1 MTEFENVREA
11 LDVLISLNSSDVR
24 VNGNP
29 ATIED
34 IKEDNREIA
43 YQICDL
49 LGCSDLYLE
58 RVEEA

>member
-11 LDVLISLNSSDVR
+11 LDVLISINSNDVQ
-24 VNGNP
+24 VNGNL
-29 ATIED
+29 ATVED

-58 RVEEA
+58 RV

>member
-24 VNGNP
+24 VNGAP

-34 IKEDNREIA
+34 IKEANREIA

>member
-1 MTEFENVREA
+1 MTEFENVRKA
-11 LDVLISLNSSDVR
+11 LDVLISINSNDVQ

-29 ATIED
+29 ATVED

-58 RVEEA
+58 RV